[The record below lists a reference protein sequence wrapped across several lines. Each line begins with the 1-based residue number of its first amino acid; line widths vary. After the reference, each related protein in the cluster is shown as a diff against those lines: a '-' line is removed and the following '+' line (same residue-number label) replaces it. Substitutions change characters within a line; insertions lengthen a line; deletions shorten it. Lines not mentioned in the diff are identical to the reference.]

1 MVEDLRGVLKDTLLP
16 QELTERE
23 FVRHARAHYLPVWL
37 EAPKEP
43 AAVAWRTM
51 CDQVL
56 GFKCDSE
63 VADIEERTS
72 SIGRIEQEDVA

>member
-1 MVEDLRGVLKDTLLP
+1 
-16 QELTERE
+16 LTERE

-43 AAVAWRTM
+43 AADAWRTM

-56 GFKCDSE
+56 GLAPGTGLRVQD
-63 VADIEERTS
+63 ADLS
-72 SIGRIEQEDVA
+72 MAKQEDVA